1 MQLICF
7 SHLRWNF
14 VYQRPQHLLSRFAKR
29 YTTYYVEE
37 HVGTDEEDGY
47 SLENT
52 REGVIVIIPHLNNNN
67 SGDPDSRIQSVLI
80 TLFMDRQIDNF
91 IFWYYTP
98 MAVSYTRY
106 FKPELI
112 IYDCMDELSA
122 FKFAP
127 PQLTELEQ
135 QLLKIADVVFT
146 GGNSL
151 YQAKKEAH
159 ANVHACPSSIDKEH
173 FQIARYLV
181 YEPSDQQG
189 IPQPR
194 LGFFGVI
201 DERFDIELI
210 KLSAQARPTWQFIFI
225 GPIIKI
231 DPDILPKA
239 ENIHYLGSKPYNELP
254 SYLGGWDIA
263 LLPFAINEST
273 RYISPTK
280 TPEYLAAGKPV
291 ISTPIADVIEP
302 YGTLG
307 LVHIINDAAELVE
320 KAEQELNIWDRSLW
334 LAKVDKYLG
343 SMSWDFTWSKML
355 RIINDALYNKS
366 VTKYQVG
373 V

>member
-14 VYQRPQHLLSRFAKR
+14 VYQRPQHLLSRFATR

-37 HVGTDEEDGY
+37 HVSTDEEDGY
-47 SLENT
+47 SLEKT
-52 REGVIVIIPHLNNNN
+52 REEVTVVVPHLN
-67 SGDPDSRIQSVLI
+67 SSDTGDIDSRVQTVLI
-80 TLFMDRQIDNF
+80 TLFMEQQIDSF

-98 MAVSYTRY
+98 MALNYTRY

-127 PQLTELEQ
+127 LQLKELEQ
-135 QLLKIADVVFT
+135 QLLSIADVVFT

-151 YQAKKEAH
+151 YQAKKQSH
-159 ANVHACPSSIDKEH
+159 RNVHACPSSIDKAH

-181 YEPSDQQG
+181 YEPADQRL
-189 IPQPR
+189 IPEPR

-201 DERFDIELI
+201 DERFDVELI
-210 KLSAQARPTWQFIFI
+210 KLAAAERPTWHFVFV
-225 GPIIKI
+225 GPIVKI
-231 DPDILPKA
+231 DPDVLPRA
-239 ENIHYLGSKPYNELP
+239 ENIHYLGSKSYDDLP
-254 SYLGGWDIA
+254 TYLSGWDIA

-291 ISTPIADVIEP
+291 ISTPIADVVEP
-302 YGTLG
+302 YGSLG
-307 LVHIINDAAELVE
+307 LVHIIKDAAELIE
-320 KAEQELNIWDRSLW
+320 KAELELSTTDRSLW
-334 LAKVDKYLG
+334 LSNVDKYLS
-343 SMSWDFTWSKML
+343 SMSWDLTWDKMV
-355 RIINDALYNKS
+355 RIINNAVHDKS
-366 VTKYQVG
+366 VQNEKVE